1 MPPPKR
7 VFLAT
12 VDLVATLY
20 LSDVTIMLPPHTRWP
35 LSLSPPQGALIAKL
49 HHQKWAGQYLKSFW
63 LSLTNR
69 QILRWPSEKESLI
82 SLSSVKTGCNSRFW
96 WISPPMFA
104 ETCLQQPGT
113 YFVLQPL
120 SEAHRTRLTK
130 YQPMVRWAGLSRQG
144 ILFPHPTPH
153 TGPQHCN
160 MINAIQSNFEQQL
173 NEQRENVHGKTI
185 VNVQAPTQS
194 RP

>member
-1 MPPPKR
+1 MPPRPPKR
-7 VFLAT
+7 VFLGT

-120 SEAHRTRLTK
+120 SEAHQISTDGEMSRLVKARHPFPSSDATYRTTAL
-130 YQPMVRWAGLSRQG
+130 
-144 ILFPHPTPH
+144 
-153 TGPQHCN
+153 QHDQCN
-160 MINAIQSNFEQQL
+160 PE
-173 NEQRENVHGKTI
+173 
-185 VNVQAPTQS
+185 
-194 RP
+194 